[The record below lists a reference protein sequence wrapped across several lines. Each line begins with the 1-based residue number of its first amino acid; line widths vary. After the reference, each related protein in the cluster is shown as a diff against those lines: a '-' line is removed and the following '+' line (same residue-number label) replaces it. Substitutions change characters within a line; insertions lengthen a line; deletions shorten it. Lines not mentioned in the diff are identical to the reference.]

1 MAESRPTS
9 GGTVLLVA
17 LCCVLGMALAPGVL
31 AQATGGGGEES
42 YGAQVSS
49 FMQSTAADA
58 NGSVERGMWDASVSD
73 DADPAVAIDDRA
85 RSLQARL
92 DALERR
98 SEALAAARANGS
110 ISGVAYTARA
120 SAIHAQIANLQA
132 AVNQTMTTAERHGVN
147 STRLDELRQA
157 AGNATGPEIAAMARN
172 ITDAGGGPPP
182 WVDDGPPDDGPPDDG
197 GPPDDAPGDG
207 SGNDGEGGPP
217 DEPPGDGSGNG
228 DEGGPPDDGPP
239 GDGGPPADG

>member
-9 GGTVLLVA
+9 GGTALLVA
-17 LCCVLGMALAPGVL
+17 LCCILGMALAPGVL
-31 AQATGGGGEES
+31 AQATGGDDEES

-58 NGSVERGMWDASVSD
+58 NGSVERGMWDAAVSD
-73 DADPAVAIDDRA
+73 DADPAAAIDDRS

-98 SEALAAARANGS
+98 SEALAAARAN

-132 AVNQTMTTAERHGVN
+132 AVNQTMTTAERRGVN
-147 STRLDELRQA
+147 ATRLDELRRA

-182 WVDDGPPDDGPPDDG
+182 WVDGGPPDDVPGNGTDG

-217 DEPPGDGSGNG
+217 DEPPGAGSGNEG
-228 DEGGPPDDGPP
+228 EGGPPDDGPP
-239 GDGGPPADG
+239 DDGGPPAGG